1 MSFNWFL
8 ATRKKLPVSKMAD
21 VTKVCFSKTLLEV
34 RQRLQLTKIDSSTNI
49 NSLSADVDATL
60 KEVEDETMLHEET
73 R

>member
-1 MSFNWFL
+1 
-8 ATRKKLPVSKMAD
+8 MAD
-21 VTKVCFSKTLLEV
+21 VTNVCVSKTLLEV

-49 NSLSADVDATL
+49 NSPSADADATL